1 MRPNRQQIFRTD
13 AADKLDRLELI
24 AALLERDATNNR
36 AFIAEISSVYPHGRG
51 KPRAQ
56 PFGKLRK
63 LAVDTYAAGVRIVS
77 TTVAIARSRQV
88 RTAIRAVFAFAVD
101 FGIVMS
107 VACTAVAILA
117 AAFLLT
123 APPV

>member
-36 AFIAEISSVYPHGRG
+36 AFIAELRSGYPHSLR
-51 KPRAQ
+51 KPRH
-56 PFGKLRK
+56 FGKLRK
-63 LAVDTYAAGVRIVS
+63 LVAGTYLTGVGIVS
-77 TTVAIARSRQV
+77 TAVAIARSRQV
-88 RTAIRAVFAFAVD
+88 RAAIRAVFAFVID
-101 FGIVMS
+101 FGVVIS
-107 VACTAVAILA
+107 VAGAAVAILA

>member
-13 AADKLDRLELI
+13 AADKLDRLELV

-36 AFIAEISSVYPHGRG
+36 AFITELSSGYPHDRGR
-51 KPRAQ
+51 PR
-56 PFGKLRK
+56 PFGKVRK
-63 LAVDTYAAGVRIVS
+63 LAAGAYSTGVRIGS
-77 TTVAIARSRQV
+77 TAVAIARSRQV
-88 RTAIRAVFAFAVD
+88 RAAIRAVFAFVVD
-101 FGIVMS
+101 FAVVIS
-107 VACTAVAILA
+107 VAGTAVAILA

>member
-36 AFIAEISSVYPHGRG
+36 AFIAELRSGYPHSLR
-51 KPRAQ
+51 KPRH
-56 PFGKLRK
+56 FGRVRK
-63 LAVDTYAAGVRIVS
+63 LAAGTYSTGVRIVS
-77 TTVAIARSRQV
+77 TAVAIARSRQV
-88 RTAIRAVFAFAVD
+88 RAAIRAVFAFVID
-101 FGIVMS
+101 FGVVIS
-107 VACTAVAILA
+107 VAGAAVAILA

>member
-36 AFIAEISSVYPHGRG
+36 AFITELSSGYPHIRGR
-51 KPRAQ
+51 PR

-63 LAVDTYAAGVRIVS
+63 LAAGTCSTGVRIVS
-77 TTVAIARSRQV
+77 TAVAIARSRQV
-88 RTAIRAVFAFAVD
+88 RAAIRAMFACVID
-101 FGIVMS
+101 FGVVIS
-107 VACTAVAILA
+107 VAGAAVAILA

>member
-1 MRPNRQQIFRTD
+1 MRPNRQQIFRTN

-36 AFIAEISSVYPHGRG
+36 AFITELSSGYPHGRG
-51 KPRAQ
+51 RPR
-56 PFGKLRK
+56 PFGKARK
-63 LAVDTYAAGVRIVS
+63 LAARTYWTGVRIVS
-77 TTVAIARSRQV
+77 TAVAIARSRQV
-88 RTAIRAVFAFAVD
+88 RAAIRAVFAFVVD
-101 FGIVMS
+101 FAVVIS
-107 VACTAVAILA
+107 VAGAAVVILA

>member
-36 AFIAEISSVYPHGRG
+36 AFIAELRSGYPHGRG
-51 KPRAQ
+51 KP
-56 PFGKLRK
+56 PVFGKLRK
-63 LAVDTYAAGVRIVS
+63 LAVGAYAAGARVVS
-77 TTVAIARSRQV
+77 ITVAIARSRQV
-88 RTAIRAVFAFAVD
+88 RAAIRAIFEFVVD

-107 VACTAVAILA
+107 AICSAVAILA

>member
-36 AFIAEISSVYPHGRG
+36 AFIAELRSGYPHGQR
-51 KPRAQ
+51 KPR

-63 LAVDTYAAGVRIVS
+63 LAVGTYAAGAWIAA

-88 RTAIRAVFAFAVD
+88 RGAIRAVFAFVVD
-101 FGIVMS
+101 FGVVIS
-107 VACTAVAILA
+107 VAGAAVAILA